1 VNLVSLVSLVIE
13 PELFSFFA
21 KLPKFT
27 SLSSSLSQ
35 REVTSSFVQESNLFW
50 RFINNEDYFLLLFF
64 LP

>member
-1 VNLVSLVSLVIE
+1 MNLVIE
-13 PELFSFFA
+13 PELFPFFA

-35 REVTSSFVQESNLFW
+35 IEVASSFVQESNLFW
-50 RFINNEDYFLLLFF
+50 RFINNEDYFLLLLF